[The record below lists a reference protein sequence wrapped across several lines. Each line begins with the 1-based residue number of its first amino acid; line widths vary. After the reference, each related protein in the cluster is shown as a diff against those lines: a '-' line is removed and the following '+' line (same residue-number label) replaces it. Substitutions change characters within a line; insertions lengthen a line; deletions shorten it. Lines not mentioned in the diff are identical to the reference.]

1 MLQISKLT
9 LTHKRDLRTI
19 LSDFNLVL
27 NYGDK
32 AVVIGDKSNRRGGR
46 IASVHQKPGLLGS
59 PFQGKI
65 WI

>member
-19 LSDFNLVL
+19 LSDFNMVL

-32 AVVIGDKSNRRGGR
+32 VSDGTLWEV
-46 IASVHQKPGLLGS
+46 
-59 PFQGKI
+59 
-65 WI
+65 